1 MDTNANNHQEAS
13 GSGVSPEGFP
23 YPPEGAFKPGTY
35 SQEVKAA
42 IMNAG
47 KPKEGNTELAAILK
61 KEYGYLIDEDGYIQG
76 RSQDQTNPETG
87 VKYPFLTYNNQR
99 VTMPLNERLL
109 KEHAHMPKWTG
120 YFKDMDDFCIRML
133 RYWNWMRHQKIK
145 EKKKEKA
152 KSIRDQK
159 LNAPNANNNEN
170 RDFVRFSSLSAEA
183 NMASGSAQNGQGSST
198 KVSNPNNIG
207 GILASKKIPDLIDLP
222 KVTFPSKY
230 PEGQEGDE
238 LELACENL
246 SREYRHCESLVAL
259 TKSLTNE
266 ELIKFWRDLLITN
279 ESLSLKDYEQEAES
293 LRDRYSPDQRG
304 WEHINKKNTSRQ
316 TPSNKKPDEAQPI
329 MHASGSIKRTA
340 TSDKPGKGSFVPK
353 NREIPKDL
361 SGEQAKPVLHI
372 RPKKESAAKVFS
384 ESDWKNIC
392 STLFSAMMLRD
403 DAHQY
408 GDVMINGPKLDKKGQ
423 GFILCKDQNGLNWL
437 LNLAKESLKS
447 ADCYQGNYAPRANL
461 RVKFLGMH
469 EGDPV
474 TLLKTSLKMSG
485 ISCRYPDEIKISK
498 VTPISASGRV
508 VDFNLNKKD
517 MEEIGSYRELQKKN
531 TLLLF
536 TQIPFHILLPDGKE
550 DNWEPKGNN
559 TAQALSA
566 KSQEKET
573 PIIDLVNEKNAED
586 LESLKILGHS
596 EIEDDDEEMDEEE
609 IQREL
614 ESDSDA
620 GMGNEASEVH
630 PAKKP
635 KQTTNNDENRW
646 ADDIPK
652 NDYASMVDFD
662 PSDPLRLNN
671 LSGNRYVYP
680 NHLTNNK
687 TKVTPKKQA
696 NNLHV
701 FTAKKRRRKKA
712 TQEKEIC
719 LLSFS
724 RMAPKLPD
732 QPGTGSNQDENA
744 SMMFSEREFN
754 ENMSVRSKISIEF
767 STDLNGQGNSQK
779 TSLNITS
786 NTTESKD
793 SDAID
798 NNECTKNNS
807 QKTSSNIVESKDYN
821 VIDDKNYQPNQFPRL
836 APNSGI
842 ETKSPSREP
851 VTNSEHKLGTNQD
864 ESTSMTFSEREF
876 NENKSSRPKIPTE
889 PPKDQNG
896 PGNSQK
902 TSIDIT
908 SNTME
913 SKDSDVTDNTKC
925 TKNNS
930 QKTSSNI
937 VESKDYNVIDDKNN
951 QLNQFPRLAPNPGTE
966 TRAPSREPVT
976 NSEPKFGTNQDESTS
991 MTFSEREFNENKSSR
1006 PKIPTEPPKDQNGP
1020 GNSQKTSLNISSN
1033 ATKSQDSNVMDKNI
1047 YTKNNEKSPRST
1059 TNSGND
1065 NETPQIRKSARIG
1078 RGQKGCNKT
1087 CAGCSSHEH
1096 KTPSNNTLKKD
1107 RKPSR
1112 RPSERYVK
1120 HSFLKILNSVIQSP
1134 KTDNISVSYGSDNKV
1149 QIKRKFEMSVEPAKN
1164 EASNEASKVDPDNDK
1179 KTSSTFKD
1187 KSPGQSKKLSN
1198 KSKKIKQNPKTP

>member
-1 MDTNANNHQEAS
+1 MCNANNHQEAS

-47 KPKEGNTELAAILK
+47 KPKEGNTALAAILK
-61 KEYGYLIDEDGYIQG
+61 KEYGYLIDEDEYIQG
-76 RSQDQTNPETG
+76 RSQDQINPETG

-133 RYWNWMRHQKIK
+133 RYWNWNRHQKIK

-170 RDFVRFSSLSAEA
+170 QDFVRFSPLSAEA

-304 WEHINKKNTSRQ
+304 WEHINKKNTLRQ
-316 TPSNKKPDEAQPI
+316 TPSNKKPDEAQPS
-329 MHASGSIKRTA
+329 MQASGSIKRTA
-340 TSDKPGKGSFVPK
+340 TSDKPGKSSFVPK

-361 SGEQAKPVLHI
+361 SGEAKPVLHI
-372 RPKKESAAKVFS
+372 RPKKESAAKFFS
-384 ESDWKNIC
+384 ETDWKNIC
-392 STLFSAMMLRD
+392 STLFSAMMVRE

-474 TLLKTSLKMSG
+474 TLLQTSLKISG

-517 MEEIGSYRELQKKN
+517 MEEIGTYRELQKKN

-573 PIIDLVNEKNAED
+573 PIIDLEQEKNAED
-586 LESLKILGHS
+586 LENLKILGHS

-635 KQTTNNDENRW
+635 KQATKDDEHRW
-646 ADDIPK
+646 ANDIPK
-652 NDYASMVDFD
+652 NDYATMVDFD
-662 PSDPLRLNN
+662 PKDPLRLNN

-687 TKVTPKKQA
+687 TKVIPKKQA

-701 FTAKKRRRKKA
+701 FTANKRKRKKA
-712 TQEKEIC
+712 TQEKEIY

-754 ENMSVRSKISIEF
+754 KNMSVRSKISIEF
-767 STDLNGQGNSQK
+767 ST
-779 TSLNITS
+779 
-786 NTTESKD
+786 E
-793 SDAID
+793 
-798 NNECTKNNS
+798 
-807 QKTSSNIVESKDYN
+807 VH
-821 VIDDKNYQPNQFPRL
+821 VI
-836 APNSGI
+836 
-842 ETKSPSREP
+842 
-851 VTNSEHKLGTNQD
+851 H
-864 ESTSMTFSEREF
+864 
-876 NENKSSRPKIPTE
+876 
-889 PPKDQNG
+889 
-896 PGNSQK
+896 
-902 TSIDIT
+902 
-908 SNTME
+908 
-913 SKDSDVTDNTKC
+913 
-925 TKNNS
+925 
-930 QKTSSNI
+930 
-937 VESKDYNVIDDKNN
+937 
-951 QLNQFPRLAPNPGTE
+951 
-966 TRAPSREPVT
+966 
-976 NSEPKFGTNQDESTS
+976 
-991 MTFSEREFNENKSSR
+991 
-1006 PKIPTEPPKDQNGP
+1006 
-1020 GNSQKTSLNISSN
+1020 
-1033 ATKSQDSNVMDKNI
+1033 
-1047 YTKNNEKSPRST
+1047 
-1059 TNSGND
+1059 
-1065 NETPQIRKSARIG
+1065 
-1078 RGQKGCNKT
+1078 
-1087 CAGCSSHEH
+1087 
-1096 KTPSNNTLKKD
+1096 
-1107 RKPSR
+1107 
-1112 RPSERYVK
+1112 
-1120 HSFLKILNSVIQSP
+1120 
-1134 KTDNISVSYGSDNKV
+1134 
-1149 QIKRKFEMSVEPAKN
+1149 
-1164 EASNEASKVDPDNDK
+1164 
-1179 KTSSTFKD
+1179 
-1187 KSPGQSKKLSN
+1187 KKLH
-1198 KSKKIKQNPKTP
+1198 

>member
-1 MDTNANNHQEAS
+1 METNANKHQEVS
-13 GSGVSPEGFP
+13 GSGVNPEGFP
-23 YPPEGAFKPGTY
+23 YPPEGVFKPETY
-35 SQEVKAA
+35 SQEVKVA
-42 IMNAG
+42 IMDAG

-76 RSQDQTNPETG
+76 RSQDQINPETG
-87 VKYPFLTYNNQR
+87 VKYPFLTHKNKR

-120 YFKDMDDFCIRML
+120 YFKDMDDFCIRILM
-133 RYWNWMRHQKIK
+133 YWNWYRHQKIK

-152 KSIRDQK
+152 KLTRDQK
-159 LNAPNANNNEN
+159 LTAKNANNNEN
-170 RDFVRFSSLSAEA
+170 QNFLGFSSSSAEA
-183 NMASGSAQNGQGSST
+183 NMASGSAQNGQGPST
-198 KVSNPNNIG
+198 KVSNPNNIR
-207 GILASKKIPDLIDLP
+207 GIPASKKIPDLIDLP
-222 KVTFPSKY
+222 KAIFPSKY

-238 LELACENL
+238 LELACKNL
-246 SREYRHCESLVAL
+246 SREYRHCESLAAL
-259 TKSLTNE
+259 TKSLNNE

-304 WEHINKKNTSRQ
+304 WEHINKKNTSKQ
-316 TPSNKKPDEAQPI
+316 PTTNKKPDEAQPI
-329 MHASGSIKRTA
+329 MQASGSIKRTA

-353 NREIPKDL
+353 SREIPKDL
-361 SGEQAKPVLHI
+361 SEEQAKPVIHI
-372 RPKKESAAKVFS
+372 RPKKESPTKVFS
-384 ESDWKNIC
+384 ETDWKNIC
-392 STLFSAMMLRD
+392 STLFSAMMLRE

-447 ADCYQGNYAPRANL
+447 AECYQGNYAPRANL

-485 ISCRYPDEIKISK
+485 ISCRYLDEIKMSK

-517 MEEIGSYRELQKKN
+517 MEEIGTYRELQKKN

-536 TQIPFHILLPDGKE
+536 TQIPFHILLSDGKE

-559 TAQALSA
+559 KTAQALSA

-573 PIIDLVNEKNAED
+573 PIIDLVNENAEG
-586 LESLKILGHS
+586 LENLEILEKS
-596 EIEDDDEEMDEEE
+596 QIEDEDEEMDEAE

-614 ESDSDA
+614 ESDSDPE
-620 GMGNEASEVH
+620 MENEASVVH
-630 PAKKP
+630 PAKKT
-635 KQTTNNDENRW
+635 KQSTNDEHRW
-646 ADDIPK
+646 ANDDPK
-652 NDYASMVDFD
+652 NDYTSMIDYD
-662 PSDPLRLNN
+662 PKDPLRLNN
-671 LSGNRYVYP
+671 LSSNRYVYS
-680 NHLTNNK
+680 NHLTNNII
-687 TKVTPKKQA
+687 PKKQA

-701 FTAKKRRRKKA
+701 FIAKKRRRKQA

-724 RMAPKLPD
+724 RMAPTPPD
-732 QPGTGSNQDENA
+732 QPGTGTNQDENA

-754 ENMSVRSKISIEF
+754 ENMSMRSKISTEF
-767 STDLNGQGNSQK
+767 STDL
-779 TSLNITS
+779 
-786 NTTESKD
+786 
-793 SDAID
+793 
-798 NNECTKNNS
+798 
-807 QKTSSNIVESKDYN
+807 
-821 VIDDKNYQPNQFPRL
+821 
-836 APNSGI
+836 
-842 ETKSPSREP
+842 
-851 VTNSEHKLGTNQD
+851 
-864 ESTSMTFSEREF
+864 
-876 NENKSSRPKIPTE
+876 
-889 PPKDQNG
+889 NG

-902 TSIDIT
+902 TSLNMS
-908 SNTME
+908 SNTMK
-913 SKDSDVTDNTKC
+913 SKESDVIDNNKC

-937 VESKDYNVIDDKNN
+937 VESKDYNAIDDKNY

-966 TRAPSREPVT
+966 TKSPSREPVT
-976 NSEPKFGTNQDESTS
+976 NSEHMLGTSQDESTS
-991 MTFSEREFNENKSSR
+991 MTFSEREFNESKSLR
-1006 PKIPTEPPKDQNGP
+1006 QKIQTEPSKDQNGP

-1033 ATKSQDSNVMDKNI
+1033 TTESKDSNVTDDNI
-1047 YTKNNEKSPRST
+1047 YTKNNEKSPRLT
-1059 TNSGND
+1059 INSGNG
-1065 NETPQIRKSARIG
+1065 NETPKIRKSARIG

-1149 QIKRKFEMSVEPAKN
+1149 QIKRKFETSVDSAKN
-1164 EASNEASKVDPDNDK
+1164 EASNEASKVDPENNK
-1179 KTSSTFKD
+1179 KNSSTFKD

-1198 KSKKIKQNPKTP
+1198 KSKKIKQNPKAP